1 MKKQEKKKIPVAL
14 KRKLELPTR
23 SALKSKLELATS
35 SALKSKLELP
45 TRNATMSRGQKP
57 IKSFNERRN
66 ISFIRR
72 AIQIKRR
79 EKFKI

>member
-1 MKKQEKKKIPVAL
+1 MQSKKLIPSAPKKQEKKKIPVAL

-23 SALKSKLELATS
+23 
-35 SALKSKLELP
+35 
-45 TRNATMSRGQKP
+45 NATMSRGQKP
-57 IKSFNERRN
+57 IKSVLGWRSK
-66 ISFIRR
+66 SFIRR